1 VSLLDDILRLFGTNR
16 VRLRWR
22 GKALGETWDR
32 FWNPPKRKA
41 YEHKACPR
49 CGHPASK
56 DETRCASCGADL
68 PSVAVLKASRAF
80 EWLVPAGLPLGTMAF
95 LAACGALYF
104 VTVKVSYDLVPEGKG
119 GFAPNGWVLLRYG
132 ANASWLETEL
142 GEWWRLVTAVFLHGG
157 VIHIGFNALGIW
169 VAGQAVEEY
178 FGRARLVVV
187 FLATGTLGNLVS
199 TAYHLQSGD
208 PLLGV
213 GASGAVFGLIGC
225 MVGHAARRRGATAR
239 ELRARFVP
247 WLIYG
252 LIAGF
257 LMDGIDNAAH
267 IGGLLSGLVFGA
279 LLGERDRAHK
289 LLPDVVWMGL
299 ALAAIAGTAL
309 CFWLVATHPIPP
321 LVLD

>member
-1 VSLLDDILRLFGTNR
+1 MGLIDDILRLFGTNR

-22 GKALGETWDR
+22 WKEAGEKWDR
-32 FWNPPKRKA
+32 FWNPPERKV

-56 DETRCASCGADL
+56 DEKTCTSCGADL
-68 PSVAVLKASRAF
+68 PSASVLKASRAMS
-80 EWLVPAGLPLGTMAF
+80 WLIPEGLPLGTMLF

-104 VTVKVSYDLVPEGKG
+104 VTVKVSYDLLPEGGG
-119 GFAPNGWVLLRYG
+119 GFTPNGWVLLRYG

-142 GEWWRLVTAVFLHGG
+142 GEWWRLTTAVFLHGG

-178 FGRARLVVV
+178 FGRSRMIVV
-187 FLATGTLGNLVS
+187 FVVTGTLGNVAS
-199 TAYHLQSGD
+199 TFYHLQVGE
-208 PLLGV
+208 PILGV

-225 MVGHAARRRGATAR
+225 MVGHAARRRGGTAR

-257 LMDGIDNAAH
+257 AMDGIDNAAH
-267 IGGLLSGLVFGA
+267 VGGLVSGLAFGA
-279 LLGERDRAHK
+279 LLAEKDRAKK
-289 LLPDVVWMGL
+289 LLPDSAWM
-299 ALAAIAGTAL
+299 ALAIAVVAGTAL

-321 LVLD
+321 LVVD